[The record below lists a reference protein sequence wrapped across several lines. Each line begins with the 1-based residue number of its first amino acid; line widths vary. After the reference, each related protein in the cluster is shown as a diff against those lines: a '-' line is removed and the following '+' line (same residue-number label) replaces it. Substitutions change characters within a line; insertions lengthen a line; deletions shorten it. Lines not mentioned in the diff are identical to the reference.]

1 MQEENAAAGNL
12 TKLIGES
19 AASVESCSVAR
30 AEIRAPITC
39 GLPTSPA
46 VAFLRMRRRT
56 LVDCEMDSF
65 WGTLSMV
72 SPRRKKDG
80 MTITLPLEPQK
91 EAKFIAVAEAK
102 GMTANELLSQAI
114 DKIIA
119 DAPEVTT
126 HNEPTISLR
135 GLLAKY
141 GTAPSAEEIDQN
153 RAAMFRNF
161 PRSDF

>member
-1 MQEENAAAGNL
+1 
-12 TKLIGES
+12 
-19 AASVESCSVAR
+19 
-30 AEIRAPITC
+30 
-39 GLPTSPA
+39 
-46 VAFLRMRRRT
+46 
-56 LVDCEMDSF
+56 
-65 WGTLSMV
+65 
-72 SPRRKKDG
+72 

-91 EAKFIAVAEAK
+91 EAKLIAVAESK

-126 HNEPTISLR
+126 HKEPMISLR

-141 GTAPSAEEIDQN
+141 GSAPSAEEIDQN
-153 RAAMFRNF
+153 RADMFRNF